1 MGTPTLGLVFKRAPR
16 MDLHGFSDA
25 DWASCIDDRR
35 SVSAYCVYLGG
46 NLISWSSK
54 KQQVIA
60 RSSTESE
67 YRALAL
73 ATSELIWIQSLLTE
87 LRIEF
92 VSPPVLWCDNMGA
105 GSLATNPVFHPRTKH
120 IEIDMHFVR
129 DRVLAKQLDIRY
141 VDSTHQVAD
150 VLTKPL
156 HVPQYEFL
164 KSKLPLQVSPCHL
177 RGDVSDSAHALAHES
192 LDAT

>member
-1 MGTPTLGLVFKRAPR
+1 M
-16 MDLHGFSDA
+16 
-25 DWASCIDDRR
+25 
-35 SVSAYCVYLGG
+35 
-46 NLISWSSK
+46 
-54 KQQVIA
+54 
-60 RSSTESE
+60 
-67 YRALAL
+67 AL
-73 ATSELIWIQSLLTE
+73 ATSEIMWIQSLISKLQVSY
-87 LRIEF
+87 
-92 VSPPVLWCDNMGA
+92 VSPPVFWCGNLGA
-105 GSLATNPVFHPRTKH
+105 ISLATNPVFHQRTKH

-150 VLTKPL
+150 LLTKPL